1 MNKHVNKYIISWHL
15 SSIMI
20 EDINYLMFWLLY
32 IIIESKPTDYVW
44 HVRHKKKTNKQNKNK
59 SKNKNKTTTQTAK

>member
-20 EDINYLMFWLLY
+20 EHINYLMFWLLY

-44 HVRHKKKTNKQNKNK
+44 HVRHKKKTNKQKQKQKDN
-59 SKNKNKTTTQTAK
+59 